1 MRPSHQ
7 ISRLATALLAC
18 IALGLPGALVA
29 QEPPGLSSGSGAG
42 TGSGRSSGI
51 QRNPS
56 GSASG
61 VGPERIDAGQRGY
74 APLPPTS
81 IRPSQSIP
89 AGPGVNV
96 RFPDDPALGPLF
108 LGQEPGAPSDAK
120 NPALVSP
127 EMLENARLITD
138 NYDRS
143 RGLQELA
150 RESIMSGQILLAH
163 RVLEQAGTYRAER
176 AR

>member
-1 MRPSHQ
+1 M
-7 ISRLATALLAC
+7 
-18 IALGLPGALVA
+18 
-29 QEPPGLSSGSGAG
+29 
-42 TGSGRSSGI
+42 
-51 QRNPS
+51 
-56 GSASG
+56 
-61 VGPERIDAGQRGY
+61 
-74 APLPPTS
+74 
-81 IRPSQSIP
+81 
-89 AGPGVNV
+89 NV

-108 LGQEPGAPSDAK
+108 LGQEAGAASDAK

-150 RESIMSGQILLAH
+150 RESILSNQLLLAH
-163 RVLEQAGTYRAER
+163 RVLEQAGDGRAER